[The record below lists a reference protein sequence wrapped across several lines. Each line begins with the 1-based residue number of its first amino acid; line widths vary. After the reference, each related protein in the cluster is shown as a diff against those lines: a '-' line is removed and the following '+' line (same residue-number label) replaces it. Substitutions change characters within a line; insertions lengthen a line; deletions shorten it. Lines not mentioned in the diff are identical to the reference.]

1 MNIVKKTYIVCV
13 MKNNNIDKQW
23 FKSKNVRPKLVNVL
37 LERDANGGY
46 RIVRGDV
53 ELPINQHCAEFRR
66 LDARDLAQD
75 IRSKGVF
82 AL

>member
-1 MNIVKKTYIVCV
+1 

-23 FKSKNVRPKLVNVL
+23 YKSKNVRPKLVHL
-37 LERDANGGY
+37 TLERNASGGY
-46 RIVRGDV
+46 RILRGDV
-53 ELPINQHCAEFRR
+53 EIPLNQYEAEYHR

-75 IRSKGVF
+75 IRSKGGVF

>member
-1 MNIVKKTYIVCV
+1 MRN
-13 MKNNNIDKQW
+13 KNNINKQW

-37 LERDANGGY
+37 LERDANGKY

-53 ELPINQHCAEFRR
+53 ALPVNQYSSDIRR
-66 LDARDLAQD
+66 VDARDLAQD

>member
-1 MNIVKKTYIVCV
+1 MRNNNNN
-13 MKNNNIDKQW
+13 NNNINKQW
-23 FKSKNVRPKLVNVL
+23 FKSKNVRPKFVNVL

-53 ELPINQHCAEFRR
+53 QLPINQYSADIRR
-66 LDARDLAQD
+66 VDARDLAQD